1 MSDPTAEER
10 IAELERQ
17 VAELT
22 AGTQGDEESTEAR
35 DKARPE
41 KKNERGAPVN
51 RLRLGLATTNPKTK
65 ENDR

>member
-22 AGTQGDEESTEAR
+22 AGTEGDEESTEAR
-35 DKARPE
+35 DKARRE
-41 KKNERGAPVN
+41 KKNENEREAPVN
-51 RLRLGLATTNPKTK
+51 RLRRGLETTTPNQ
-65 ENDR
+65 EN